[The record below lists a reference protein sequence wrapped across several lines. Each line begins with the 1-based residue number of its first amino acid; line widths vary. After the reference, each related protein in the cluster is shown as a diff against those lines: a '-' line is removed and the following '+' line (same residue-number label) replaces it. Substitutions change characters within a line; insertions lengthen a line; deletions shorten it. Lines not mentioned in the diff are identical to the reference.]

1 MASHPTLARRPRR
14 HASRWLA
21 MLLAL
26 SAICQPLVALA
37 ESDEEFMRTLNSKQR
52 ELLNALP
59 PEQRHKVII
68 EMKKLRAK
76 ESGGTYSP
84 SSSSSSSSSAPSSDS
99 PSDDGGSIAFEPGV
113 SMLQGY
119 SVAMGAFVEGG
130 NNEYSDYRG
139 GNSPNPTSYGFR
151 YYERNGFISGTI
163 AAIAIAVGGAAAASG
178 PKSVERWE
186 SGGYRY
192 TRTTY
197 YSPAERAAMTAATS
211 AAAAGAFS
219 IANQSFDLQVF
230 TRHMGGNT
238 EGYKLNM
245 LFGIPFA
252 DGHGMFDL
260 GFGLGNVRSAVGED
274 GKYLISRQDYL
285 GMPMRLSGAFGP
297 LVTFLQFEWNWMAH
311 TDDADNNK
319 GKNTGT
325 TREVVNYAHPWRLGV
340 QAALFGYLFAEAGL
354 TTPSITSGSMG
365 FTSTLGARF

>member
-1 MASHPTLARRPRR
+1 MPSHPTTHRGQRRSG
-14 HASRWLA
+14 SRWLA
-21 MLLAL
+21 LLLAL
-26 SAICQPLVALA
+26 SAICQPLAALA

-59 PEQRHKVII
+59 PEQRSKVIQ
-68 EMKKLRAK
+68 EMKRLRAE
-76 ESGGTYSP
+76 ESGG
-84 SSSSSSSSSAPSSDS
+84 SSSSSSSSSKPTPSAPSSD
-99 PSDDGGSIAFEPGV
+99 DDGGSIAFEPGV
-113 SMLQGY
+113 SLLQGY

-139 GNSPNPTSYGFR
+139 GNSPNPVSMGFR

-178 PKSVERWE
+178 PKSVESWE

-274 GKYLISRQDYL
+274 GKYLVSQQDYL

-319 GKNTGT
+319 PKNIGT
-325 TREVVNYAHPWRLGV
+325 TRSVVNYAHPWRLGV
-340 QAALFGYLFAEAGL
+340 QAAIFGYLFAEAGL
-354 TTPSITSGSMG
+354 TTPSITSGSIG